1 MKTDAL
7 INLEHAKLAF
17 RNISWIKILSNAF
30 PAAGMI
36 YA

>member
-17 RNISWIKILSNAF
+17 RNIYWMISNAF
-30 PAAGMI
+30 PAAVMI
-36 YA
+36 CA